1 MKPLLSEILRPQT
14 LADLVLQEN
23 IRRLLERVV
32 ESRSIQN
39 LLFYGKPGIGKTSAC
54 RILLR
59 ELNAQCY
66 EINGSFNHGD
76 KSMLR
81 HIEGFAY
88 TCSLHGG
95 PKICF
100 IDEADHMSKDI
111 QGSLRY
117 IIERA
122 SDNTRFLLTANEIKR
137 LTPAIISR
145 CHPICFDVSQTR
157 AREVVETVIGR
168 YEQKLKENGYSYD
181 PKRLREIVCAYF
193 PDLRR
198 VANQLEWELGLQ
210 EQTYE
215 IKFGGVAK
223 KSD

>member
-1 MKPLLSEILRPQT
+1 
-14 LADLVLQEN
+14 
-23 IRRLLERVV
+23 
-32 ESRSIQN
+32 
-39 LLFYGKPGIGKTSAC
+39 
-54 RILLR
+54 
-59 ELNAQCY
+59 
-66 EINGSFNHGD
+66 
-76 KSMLR
+76 
-81 HIEGFAY
+81 
-88 TCSLHGG
+88 
-95 PKICF
+95 
-100 IDEADHMSKDI
+100 MSKDV

-137 LTPAIISR
+137 LTPAILSR
-145 CHPICFDVSQTR
+145 CHPICFDVSRTI

-210 EQTYE
+210 EPTYE
-215 IKFGGVAK
+215 VKFGGAAK
-223 KSD
+223 KID